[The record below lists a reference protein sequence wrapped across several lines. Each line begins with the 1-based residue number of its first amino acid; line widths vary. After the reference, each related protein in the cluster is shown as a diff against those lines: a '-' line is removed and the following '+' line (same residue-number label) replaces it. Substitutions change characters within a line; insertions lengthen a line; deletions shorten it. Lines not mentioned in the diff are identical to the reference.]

1 MPIDRGILEQQL
13 QSLGESSRW
22 WGRRE
27 LRDLPAV
34 LDHDERILAIAHGK
48 IARVRVLRRSW
59 LIVVTGR
66 RLLCLRSAGR
76 VSWSQLE
83 MSGDQITRLALR
95 VGLFRGRVLVEA
107 ADRTYRLLVPR
118 EDAYKLL
125 SALASLGPNDEGITR
140 YGPTRMVQR
149 VMDHV
154 LALPAAAFHPGTTRT
169 VGSARTQDAMAA
181 DQRLQALEDEVH
193 ELRKQVDFLE
203 QLLRD
208 RQAMSAAS
216 ESRSDSHS
224 VITRS

>member
-34 LDHDERILAIAHGK
+34 LDAEERVLAISYGK

-66 RLLCLRSAGR
+66 RLLCLRSSGA
-76 VSWSQLE
+76 SWRQLE
-83 MSGDQITRLALR
+83 IHADQLTRLALR

-107 ADRTYRLLVPR
+107 ADRTYRLLVQR
-118 EDAYKLL
+118 DDAYKLL
-125 SALASLGPNDEGITR
+125 SALASLGPADQGIAR
-140 YGPTRMVQR
+140 FAPTRMVQR

-154 LALPAAAFHPGTTRT
+154 LALPAAAFQPAATRT
-169 VGSARTQDAMAA
+169 VGVGRTVDPNAM
-181 DQRLQALEDEVH
+181 DQRIQSLEDEVQ

-203 QLLRD
+203 QLLRERHD
-208 RQAMSAAS
+208 LQGAGSLGPGAS
-216 ESRSDSHS
+216 R
-224 VITRS
+224 

>member
-1 MPIDRGILEQQL
+1 MPIDRGVLEQQL
-13 QSLGESSRW
+13 QMLGESSRW

-34 LDHDERILAIAHGK
+34 LDADERILAISHGK
-48 IARVRVLRRSW
+48 IARVRLLRRSW

-66 RLLCLRSAGR
+66 RLLCLRSSGR

-83 MSGDQITRLALR
+83 MSADQITRLALR

-118 EDAYKLL
+118 DDAYKLL
-125 SALASLGPNDEGITR
+125 SALASLGPGDQGETR

-154 LALPAAAFHPGTTRT
+154 LALPAAAFQPGATRT
-169 VGSARTQDAMAA
+169 TGSGSARDTHAN
-181 DQRLQALEDEVH
+181 DQRVQTLEDEVQ

-203 QLLRD
+203 QLLRERHESPVAAD
-208 RQAMSAAS
+208 RMIAGG
-216 ESRSDSHS
+216 D
-224 VITRS
+224 T